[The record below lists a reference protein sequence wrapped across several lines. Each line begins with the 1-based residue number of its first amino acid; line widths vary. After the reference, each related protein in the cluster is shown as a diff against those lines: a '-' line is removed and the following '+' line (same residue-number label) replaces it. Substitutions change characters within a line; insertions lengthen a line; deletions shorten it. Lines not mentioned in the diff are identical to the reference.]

1 MKQHISQNIHN
12 PEQLEKLYRSDK
24 TEFKKAFEVVFAEN
38 KQEEVLQF
46 WNQRLNYQEE
56 KTSLIAGPLFWL
68 AFKLVILAGLIANI
82 SNLSWVKKELF
93 FTRNTSFIIIPFVSA
108 YFLWKQKLNINKKIF
123 TAVLFLISALYINLL
138 PEALN
143 SSSINLALIHL
154 PLFLW
159 CILGF
164 SYLGNDL
171 YNNNKRIDFL
181 KYNGDLLVICVV
193 LFLSTVLFTIITFGL
208 FNLIGFKIEKFYMEH
223 IAIWA
228 IGAIPIFGT
237 YLVDSN
243 PQIINKVTPIIAK
256 VFTPLA
262 FVNLAVYL
270 ITLIYTGKYPHND
283 RNLLLIYNALLVGVL
298 ALIFFSVAENGKNNN
313 RIYNS
318 LLLLGLSV
326 LTVIVNT
333 IALYAISYRIFEFG
347 LTPNRVAVLG
357 GNVLIFINLLIVS
370 YKLIK
375 AVASKSELSEVE
387 NSIAKYLPIY
397 AVWTGAVAFLI
408 PILFSFK

>member
-1 MKQHISQNIHN
+1 M
-12 PEQLEKLYRSDK
+12 
-24 TEFKKAFEVVFAEN
+24 FAEN

-82 SNLSWVKKELF
+82 SNLSWVKKEFF

-108 YFLWKQKLNINKKIF
+108 YFLWKQELNINKKIF

-171 YNNNKRIDFL
+171 YNNNKRIDLL

-270 ITLIYTGKYPHND
+270 ITLIY
-283 RNLLLIYNALLVGVL
+283 
-298 ALIFFSVAENGKNNN
+298 
-313 RIYNS
+313 
-318 LLLLGLSV
+318 
-326 LTVIVNT
+326 
-333 IALYAISYRIFEFG
+333 
-347 LTPNRVAVLG
+347 
-357 GNVLIFINLLIVS
+357 
-370 YKLIK
+370 
-375 AVASKSELSEVE
+375 
-387 NSIAKYLPIY
+387 
-397 AVWTGAVAFLI
+397 
-408 PILFSFK
+408 